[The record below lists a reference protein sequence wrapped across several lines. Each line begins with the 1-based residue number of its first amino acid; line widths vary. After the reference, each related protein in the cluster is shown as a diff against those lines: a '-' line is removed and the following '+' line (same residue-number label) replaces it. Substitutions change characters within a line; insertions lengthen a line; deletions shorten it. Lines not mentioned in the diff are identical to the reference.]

1 MPLPDPNEVYRGP
14 FFSVADETLIDP
26 EGVKIRRVTVR
37 HPGGA
42 AALPVDPK
50 GRILLVRQYRHA
62 ALDYLWELPAGRI
75 DAGEK
80 PLQTA
85 KRELA
90 EETGYRAARWKKL
103 TMIYPSPGMLDERLH
118 LYLATRLRETGRLA
132 QHEEEDERVTL
143 RWFTAGELD
152 ALIAKGKLLDGKT
165 LCAYLIWR
173 RFAKKESRA

>member
-14 FFSVADETLIDP
+14 FFSVVDEILIDP

-42 AALPVDPK
+42 AVVPVDAK

-62 ALDYLWELPAGRI
+62 ALDYMWELPAGRI

-103 TMIYPSPGMLDERLH
+103 GMIYPSPGMLDERLH
-118 LYLATRLRETGRLA
+118 IYLATGLREAGKLP
-132 QHEEEDERVTL
+132 QHEDEDERVTL
-143 RWFTAGELD
+143 RWFTAKELD
-152 ALIAKGKLLDGKT
+152 TMIAKGKLPDGKT
-165 LCAYLIWR
+165 LCGYLIWK
-173 RFAKKESRA
+173 RFAKIASR

>member
-1 MPLPDPNEVYRGP
+1 MPLPDPYEVYRGP
-14 FFSVADETLIDP
+14 FFSVNDEILIDP
-26 EGVKIRRVTVR
+26 EGVKIRRVTIR

-42 AALPVDPK
+42 AVMPVDDN

-62 ALDYLWELPAGRI
+62 TLDYLWELPAGRI

-103 TMIYPSPGMLDERLH
+103 GMIYPSPGMLDERLH
-118 LYLATRLRETGRLA
+118 LYLATGLREAGKLA

-143 RWFTAGELD
+143 RWFTAKELD
-152 ALIAKGKLLDGKT
+152 TMIENGKMPDGKT
-165 LCAYLIWR
+165 ICAYLMWQ
-173 RFAKKESRA
+173 RFAKKGTRA